1 VRSLEDLQRDYRVAF
16 LTHVASRNE
25 ASLHAGYRVGR
36 RAVEDGFT
44 LLDLSRIHHEVFRQA
59 LAETRP
65 GDLGDLVDAASQLFL
80 EVLSTWQMLIGS
92 AQPSPRPGQVPG
104 AG

>member
-1 VRSLEDLQRDYRVAF
+1 VRPVEDLQRDYRVAF
-16 LTHVASRNE
+16 LAHVASRDE

-65 GDLGDLVDAASQLFL
+65 ADLGDLVDAASQLFL

-92 AQPSPRPGQVPG
+92 TQAGSRPSQRPGAP
-104 AG
+104 